1 MLTSR
6 GAALPDPRVHD
17 GNKIQKA
24 HILPELKWICEGQWP
39 RPASVHLPWQRRG
52 MSEGLASTSIWS
64 RQREAVTM
72 GWIPVAASL
81 SSHCKVLGWT
91 SLKSK
96 FNDVLDEDFH
106 CDCSGFPLKSLHPRP
121 SCLFIGFND
130 FLPPATELHQ
140 DIDFSRCLVA
150 LKKEVMSIL
159 LWHFSFSNLSKR
171 LSATGL

>member
-1 MLTSR
+1 MKDNGLT
-6 GAALPDPRVHD
+6 LPLFIFPGREEGCLRASLQPPSDPD
-17 GNKIQKA
+17 
-24 HILPELKWICEGQWP
+24 
-39 RPASVHLPWQRRG
+39 
-52 MSEGLASTSIWS
+52 
-64 RQREAVTM
+64 REAVTM

-121 SCLFIGFND
+121 NCLFIGFND